1 VLESL
6 LLEVEPL
13 LVPLWVVPELEPV
26 LFEFVLELLPEF
38 ICVLSY
44 VPPLLLLSR

>member
-1 VLESL
+1 LSLGLLVLESVL
-6 LLEVEPL
+6 LLEVEGL
-13 LVPLWVVPELEPV
+13 LVE
-26 LFEFVLELLPEF
+26 LFEFVLVLELLPEF